1 MTQITNFSRV
11 QIICSCPSFKFE
23 FVGSLLKTD
32 SVIERVY
39 FEYANL
45 LHKKNVE
52 QIPSG
57 CKHIV
62 ALANHIKSKLNV
74 RNFGLHENI
83 RLIYSFEYLYSQIA
97 IQNYNP
103 RDPYQIS
110 KRQKIFEKLRKQQH
124 LKSKL

>member
-1 MTQITNFSRV
+1 MTNITNFSRV

-45 LHKKNVE
+45 LHKKNAK

-62 ALANHIKSKLNV
+62 ALANHIKSRLNV
-74 RNFGLHENI
+74 KNFGLRQNI
-83 RLIYSFEYLYSQIA
+83 QLIYSFEYLYSQIA

-103 RDPYQIS
+103 RDPYQINN
-110 KRQKIFEKLRKQQH
+110 RQKVLEKLRKQQY